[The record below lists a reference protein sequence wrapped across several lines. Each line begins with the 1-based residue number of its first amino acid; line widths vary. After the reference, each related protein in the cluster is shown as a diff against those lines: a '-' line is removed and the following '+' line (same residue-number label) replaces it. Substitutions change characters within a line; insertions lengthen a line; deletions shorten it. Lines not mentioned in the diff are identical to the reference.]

1 MGGWTALEFALAQPE
16 RVRALVLASTAGTI
30 ARASSL
36 FADPEQLPAWK
47 RNASAAAASLQKAN
61 IHVAG
66 GERLAREQPAAH
78 FLYQEIDA
86 LSGVDNLKLRQKLH
100 DSMLR
105 PADALRALKVPTLWL
120 TGDEDIVYPPFL
132 SDILAK
138 LMPNARVAQVKAA
151 GHSVYFER
159 PAEFNRIV
167 DEFLSTTA

>member
-1 MGGWTALEFALAQPE
+1 MGGWTALEYALAHPE
-16 RVRALVLASTAGTI
+16 RVRALVLASTAGPI
-30 ARASSL
+30 ARAPSL
-36 FADPEQLPAWK
+36 FADPEQLPVWERK
-47 RNASAAAASLQKAN
+47 AAAASKELLAAN

-86 LSGVDNLKLRQKLH
+86 LSGVDKVKLRQKLH
-100 DSMLR
+100 DSMTR
-105 PADALRALKVPTLWL
+105 PADDLRSLDVPTLWL
-120 TGDEDIVYPPFL
+120 TGAEDIVYPPFL

-138 LMPNARVAQVKAA
+138 LMPNARVAQVNHA

-167 DEFLSTTA
+167 DEFLSANP